1 MITRISINGFKSLV
15 NVEVFLGTFTCIAG
29 RNAVGKS
36 NLFDALVF
44 LSNLADKPLLEAAKL
59 VRSEGQKH
67 TNIRDIFQKIGN
79 NYTDTI
85 SFEIDMIVPSSTTD
99 DLGQKAEAT
108 ITSLR
113 YSLELYF
120 NDIENE
126 DPIKIKKEELVPIPL
141 LEARK
146 SIKFPHTKEWLKSC
160 ILGRRTTSFISTQ
173 GEIIKIHQDD
183 RKGRTA
189 DFVASKMP
197 RTLLSTVTAEY
208 STAFCVRHELRSWK
222 MLQLE
227 PSALRQPDDFDKRKN
242 AKLKSNG
249 ENLPATLY
257 RLHNENKE
265 TDRDIYQELTNN
277 LTEILDGIDL
287 VDIDKDEKRELLT
300 LRVHFKDGS
309 TFPANSLSDGTL
321 RFLGLSVLELDTNTD
336 GIICFEEPENGIH
349 PSKIASIIDLLQK
362 IATDTNYEVGDDNP
376 LRQVII
382 NTHSPIVVSVVPEDS
397 LLMAES
403 LEEYNSIFEKKYI
416 RTNYASLDN
425 TWRKDIPNQRTTN
438 KATILSYLNPIESI
452 DPELLL
458 VNKPKAKRVID
469 RDDINEN
476 IGQMKIGF

>member
-67 TNIRDIFQKIGN
+67 TNIRDIFQKVGN

-85 SFEIDMIVPSSTTD
+85 SFEIDMIVPHYTID

-113 YSLELYF
+113 YSLELYY
-120 NDIENE
+120 NEVEDE
-126 DPIKIKKEELVPIPL
+126 DPIKIKREELVPIPL

-146 SIKFPHTKEWLKSC
+146 SIKFLHNKEWVKSC
-160 ILGRRTTSFISTQ
+160 ILGRRTTSYISTQ

-257 RLHNENKE
+257 RLNTENSE
-265 TDRDIYQELTNN
+265 GNRDIYQELTNN
-277 LTEILDGIDL
+277 LSEILDGIDL

-309 TFPANSLSDGTL
+309 TYPANSLSDGTL
-321 RFLGLSVLELDTNTD
+321 RFLGLSVLELDTKSD

-362 IATDTNYEVGDDNP
+362 IATDTNYEVGEDNP

-403 LEEYNSIFEKKYI
+403 LEEYNTTFAKKYI
-416 RTNYASLDN
+416 RTSYAALNN
-425 TWRKDIPNQRTTN
+425 TWRDNILNQKKTT
-438 KATILSYLNPIESI
+438 KAIILSYLNPIENINPDFFSS
-452 DPELLL
+452 
-458 VNKPKAKRVID
+458 NKLKVKRVID
-469 RDDINEN
+469 RTEISEN
-476 IGQMKIGF
+476 IGQMPIQF

>member
-67 TNIRDIFQKIGN
+67 TNIRDIFQKVGN

-85 SFEIDMIVPSSTTD
+85 SFEIDMIVPHYTID

-113 YSLELYF
+113 YSLELYY
-120 NDIENE
+120 NEVEDE
-126 DPIKIKKEELVPIPL
+126 DPIKIKREELVPIPL

-146 SIKFPHTKEWLKSC
+146 SIKFLHNKEWVKSC
-160 ILGRRTTSFISTQ
+160 ILGRRTTSYISTQ

-257 RLHNENKE
+257 RLNTENGE
-265 TDRDIYQELTNN
+265 GNRDIYQELTNN
-277 LTEILDGIDL
+277 LSEILDGIDL

-309 TFPANSLSDGTL
+309 TYPANSLSDGTL
-321 RFLGLSVLELDTNTD
+321 RFLGLSVLELDTKSD

-362 IATDTNYEVGDDNP
+362 IATDTNYEVGEDNP

-403 LEEYNSIFEKKYI
+403 LEEYNTTFAKKYI
-416 RTNYASLDN
+416 RTSYAALNN
-425 TWRKDIPNQRTTN
+425 TWRDNILNQKKTT
-438 KATILSYLNPIESI
+438 KAIILNYLNPIENINPDFFSS
-452 DPELLL
+452 
-458 VNKPKAKRVID
+458 NKLKVKRVID
-469 RDDINEN
+469 RTEISEN
-476 IGQMKIGF
+476 IGQMPIQF